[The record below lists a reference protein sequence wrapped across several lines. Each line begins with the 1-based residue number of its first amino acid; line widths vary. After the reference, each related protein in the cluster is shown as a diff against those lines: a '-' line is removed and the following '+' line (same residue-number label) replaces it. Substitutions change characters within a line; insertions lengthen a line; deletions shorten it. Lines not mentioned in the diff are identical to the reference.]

1 MAREI
6 TKLIQ
11 ELMNSHKVP
20 QNDDNPELAK
30 LRSLIAR
37 DRVEDILNRAIE
49 KAGIAVSSTGIFINL
64 FICILIKL

>member
-11 ELMNSHKVP
+11 ELMNSHKV
-20 QNDDNPELAK
+20 QENDENPELAK
-30 LRSLIAR
+30 LRSLITR

-49 KAGIAVSSTGIFINL
+49 KAGIAVSSTVIFINL